1 MERDNIKASPGKSIP
16 LWKIISGII
25 LIWISFLIYP
35 LYAVIP
41 FLPFSS
47 TIKIVVATAGF
58 LISWALFSAGVFLA
72 GKGWWQW
79 ISKRKGWF

>member
-25 LIWISFLIYP
+25 LIGTSFLIYP

-41 FLPFSS
+41 FLPLSS
-47 TIKIVVATAGF
+47 TLKIVVSTIGS
-58 LISWALFSAGVFLA
+58 LVSWALFSAGVFLA
-72 GKGWWQW
+72 GRGWWQL
-79 ISKRKGWF
+79 IFKRKI